1 MYHIKTDIRAERSSQ
16 LLYEALMKC
25 LEIKPFDQIQI
36 SDISRLS
43 TVSRA
48 TFYRNF
54 DSLIDI
60 LAWKSDSKFKEA
72 LTSYIASSPDL
83 TKSGSLIEHVVR
95 FWIRKENLTII
106 ETLVN
111 MGRSDIVFNSFIANA
126 GILLDYYESKGL
138 YKKNSDYEYFISI
151 RAGYLLGILR
161 GWIMSGKKDSP
172 EKVTSIVDK
181 MTHDVSQSNVIF

>member
-1 MYHIKTDIRAERSSQ
+1 MYHIKTDIRAERSSE

-83 TKSGSLIEHVVR
+83 TKSGSLIEHVVM
-95 FWIRKENLTII
+95 FWTRKENLTII
-106 ETLVN
+106 ETLVS

-126 GILLDYYESKGL
+126 GILLDFYESKGL

-181 MTHDVSQSNVIF
+181 MTHEVSQSNVIF

>member
-1 MYHIKTDIRAERSSQ
+1 MYHIKTDIRAERSSE

-95 FWIRKENLTII
+95 FWTKKENLTII

-126 GILLDYYESKGL
+126 SILLEYYESKGL

>member
-25 LEIKPFDQIQI
+25 IEIKPFDQIQI

-60 LAWKSDSKFKEA
+60 LAWKSDCKFKEA

-111 MGRSDIVFNSFIANA
+111 MGRSDIVFNSFIDNA